1 MEPHAHAS
9 TVVQV
14 DDGID
19 FEDQAYL
26 KHFVEQYLTSRGY
39 SVTARNVRVV
49 VAAIASCRA
58 EVLDGPA
65 LEACVDRAL
74 NPELLR
80 PAA

>member
-1 MEPHAHAS
+1 VEQHANAS
-9 TVVQV
+9 AVGHR

-19 FEDQAYL
+19 FEDQVYL

-39 SVTARNVRVV
+39 SVTARNARVV